1 MPAREGPSV
10 PLLLDLAVPGRGSLA
25 DPDVHRRLARHLLR
39 DVLGLTAFGL
49 FRRAEG
55 DRYPVVEAAGWAPAT
70 VEAVAA
76 QLQEHVDPVGRGGGG
91 TVPAELLLGVRP
103 DALLGTG
110 EPAPARG
117 AVLAWDDRVEGVLLV
132 ADPDPGR
139 PVRLAPEL
147 LATLSHGLRV
157 EREVTTIL
165 RSHEFVRSILRDAS
179 TGLIATDPL
188 GRVIYVN
195 AAAEA
200 ILGVSA
206 AEAQG
211 ADSLRVFR
219 TTVDGEN
226 VLLKGLS
233 GDLPGNEVWVRR
245 PDGQELP
252 VELRLSQ
259 IRSPEGQILGVV
271 GAFHDLS
278 ELKGMQDRLRHR
290 DRLAT
295 VGELAAGIAHE
306 IGNPLTG
313 IRNCTQ
319 ILRDRL
325 DAADESQELVR
336 VILEE
341 VDRLGRLASQVRHYV
356 RPRAPR
362 MQKKD
367 AAEAVARVIELTA
380 GEADDAGVAV
390 HWDRPE
396 EPHEIYHDPDQV
408 EQVVMNL
415 VQNAIHAMRG
425 DGGRLT
431 VELDPH
437 TRRMPI
443 GPRRGRR
450 SDDRFD
456 DGPREVERA
465 YVRLTV
471 SDTGPGIPAD
481 VLERI
486 WNPFFTTKPDGLGLG
501 LSLSQTIVQEHAG
514 SLGVVS
520 RAGKGTTFILD
531 LPVDRRAP

>member
-10 PLLLDLAVPGRGSLA
+10 PLLLDLAAPGRGSLA
-25 DPDVHRRLARHLLR
+25 DPDVHRRLARHLLL
-39 DVLGLTAFGL
+39 DVLGVEAFAL

-55 DRYPVVEAAGWAPAT
+55 DRYPAIESEGWAPAT
-70 VEAVAA
+70 VEALSA
-76 QLQEHVDPVGRGGGG
+76 QLGEHVDPVVRGGPSPI
-91 TVPAELLLGVRP
+91 PAERLLGVRP

-117 AVLAWDDRVEGVLLV
+117 TLLTWDDRVEGILLV
-132 ADPDPGR
+132 ADPDPER
-139 PVRLAPEL
+139 PIRLAPEL
-147 LATLSHGLRV
+147 LTTLSHGLRV

-165 RSHEFVRSILRDAS
+165 RSHDFVRSILRDAS

-200 ILGVSA
+200 ILGVTA
-206 AEAQG
+206 DEAQG

-219 TTVDGEN
+219 TMVDGEN
-226 VLLKGLS
+226 VLLEGLS
-233 GDLPGNEVWVRR
+233 GDLPGNEVWLRR
-245 PDGQELP
+245 PDGREIP

-259 IRSPEGQILGVV
+259 IRSQDDRILGVV

-313 IRNCTQ
+313 IRSCAQ

-325 DAADESQELVR
+325 GSGDESQELVR

-356 RPRAPR
+356 RPR
-362 MQKKD
+362 MQKRSAAD
-367 AAEAVARVIELTA
+367 AVERVIDLTA
-380 GEADDAGVAV
+380 SEADEAGVAV
-390 HWDRPE
+390 HWESPPDCP
-396 EPHEIYHDPDQV
+396 EIYHDPDQV

-415 VQNAIHAMRG
+415 VQNAIHAMRD

-431 VELDPH
+431 VELRPL
-437 TRRMPI
+437 TRRVPI

-450 SDDRFD
+450 SDDRYD

-465 YVRLTV
+465 YVRLSV
-471 SDTGPGIPAD
+471 SDTGPGIPPD

-514 SLGVVS
+514 SLSVVS
-520 RAGKGTTFILD
+520 RDGKGTTFILD